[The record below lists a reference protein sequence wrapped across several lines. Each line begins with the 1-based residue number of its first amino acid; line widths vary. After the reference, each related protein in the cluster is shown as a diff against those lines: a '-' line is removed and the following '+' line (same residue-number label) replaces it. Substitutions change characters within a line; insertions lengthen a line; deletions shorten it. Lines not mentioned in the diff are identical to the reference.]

1 MSLAMRED
9 DGCKKTEE
17 YFVQLLNGDEMNE
30 AGVRRATIRG
40 NERVVRNVVR
50 EEIMG
55 ALKIKDVKQ
64 LVWMVMLQKC

>member
-1 MSLAMRED
+1 MGGMRWSSVRNSMDEELTQEND
-9 DGCKKTEE
+9 IEVGWRE

-50 EEIMG
+50 EIFG
-55 ALKIKDVKQ
+55 R
-64 LVWMVMLQKC
+64 